1 MAKNLIPEI
10 IQMLGVAIGEE
21 FKIKDKHG
29 EFVSDKTY
37 KFSENALMYFHQEDD
52 NIYRIVSRT
61 TLCSLLNG
69 NYEIVKLP
77 WKPKVGEKYYSFGG
91 KFIGDSSIWIIVDVI
106 WDGLAYDVDMLDK
119 GWVFR
124 TKEEAKAALPAV
136 AAELGVEYEL

>member
-77 WKPKVGEKYYSFGG
+77 WKPKKGETYFTSDR
-91 KFIGDSSIWIIVDVI
+91 IGNKWSTNSYWWGDFPDEYA
-106 WDGLAYDVDMLDK
+106 LLDK

-124 TKEEAKAALPAV
+124 TKAEAEAALPAV
-136 AAELGVEYEL
+136 AKGMSVEYEI

>member
-77 WKPKVGEKYYSFGG
+77 WKQKKGDAYYTFEIFRG
-91 KFIGDSSIWIIVDVI
+91 KWVVRSLWWTGAPCNYA
-106 WDGLAYDVDMLDK
+106 LLDK

-124 TKEEAKAALPAV
+124 TKEEAEDALTKV
-136 AAELGVEYEL
+136 AAEMGVEYEI

>member
-77 WKPKVGEKYYSFGG
+77 WKPKKGETYFT
-91 KFIGDSSIWIIVDVI
+91 FDRIGNKWSTNSYWWGDFPDEYA
-106 WDGLAYDVDMLDK
+106 LLDK

-124 TKEEAKAALPAV
+124 TEKEAEAALPAV
-136 AAELGVEYEL
+136 AKEIGVEYEI

>member
-1 MAKNLIPEI
+1 MAKNLITQI
-10 IQMLGVAIGEE
+10 AQMLGVAIGEE

-37 KFSENALMYFHQEDD
+37 KFSENALMYFHQDD

-69 NYEIVKLP
+69 NYEVVKLP
-77 WKPKVGEKYYSFGG
+77 WKPKKGDAYYTFEVFRG
-91 KFIGDSSIWIIVDVI
+91 KWVVRSVWWTGVPRNYA
-106 WDGLAYDVDMLDK
+106 LLDK

-124 TKEEAKAALPAV
+124 TKEEAEDALPAV
-136 AAELGVEYEL
+136 AKEIGVEYKL